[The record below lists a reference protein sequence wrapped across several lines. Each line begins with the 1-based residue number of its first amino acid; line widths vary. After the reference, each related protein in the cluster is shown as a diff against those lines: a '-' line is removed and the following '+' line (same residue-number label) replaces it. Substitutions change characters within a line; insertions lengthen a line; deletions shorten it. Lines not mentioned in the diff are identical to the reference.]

1 MFVTFR
7 TALLVSLCGLCTINH
22 AIAAQVAEDTTVLS
36 VTLVSGRTF
45 TGAVDMRTSV
55 EALVLR
61 FGKGQPSMLRP
72 IRWERIT
79 AARHDGAEVH
89 VDELRVLAER
99 IKTAAPVQPTIAPL
113 PADVPSAEAD
123 DLQFVDNA
131 VTAIH
136 FDAAIVNW
144 DADVESDGLLL
155 RLMPSDNFGQLTAA
169 SGNVEVELFA
179 PQRRTFHHAPQS
191 GGYTTERIGHWTVP
205 IVRDAFGENGIAL
218 RLPFQA
224 IHPEFRHDLYWYGLV
239 HVRFTVP
246 GSGTFEHSQDAVALQ
261 AYTPIR
267 DALQQNTGRRFLST
281 ETTGRGKNDVVWW
294 P

>member
-7 TALLVSLCGLCTINH
+7 TVLLVSLCGVWIGNDL
-22 AIAAQVAEDTTVLS
+22 AAAQVVDDPAALT

-45 TGAVDMRTSV
+45 FGAVDSRTSAD
-55 EALVLR
+55 ALVLR

-72 IRWERIT
+72 IRWERIA
-79 AARHDGAEVH
+79 AARHAGAEVPL
-89 VDELRVLAER
+89 DELQALAER
-99 IKTAAPVQPTIAPL
+99 IKTATPVQPNTAPL
-113 PADVPSAEAD
+113 PSDVPYTQAEDPVAS
-123 DLQFVDNA
+123 Q
-131 VTAIH
+131 VTAIY

-155 RLMPSDNFGQLTAA
+155 RLLPSDNYGRLTAA

-179 PQRRTFHHAPQS
+179 PQRRTFHHAAQS

-218 RLPFQA
+218 RLPLQA
-224 IHPEFRHDLYWYGLV
+224 MHPEFRHDLYWYGLV

-246 GSGTFEHSQDAVALQ
+246 GSGVFEHSQDAVALRP
-261 AYTPIR
+261 YTPIR
-267 DALQQNTGRRFLST
+267 DALQQNTGRRFLPT
-281 ETTGRGKNDVVWW
+281 ETTGRAKNDAVWR